1 MTKEQANEGR
11 VNFAGKE
18 GERWRASTYCPAD
31 FGGAKHFYGATP
43 EEADTKRQAYLN
55 AANENTPSTKI
66 IDSSNYM
73 GADRE

>member
-1 MTKEQANEGR
+1 MKDG
-11 VNFAGKE
+11 NFG
-18 GERWRASTYCPAD
+18 WRASIKEES
-31 FGGAKHFYGATP
+31 GEVKHFYGATP
-43 EEADTKRQAYLN
+43 EEADAKRQAYLN